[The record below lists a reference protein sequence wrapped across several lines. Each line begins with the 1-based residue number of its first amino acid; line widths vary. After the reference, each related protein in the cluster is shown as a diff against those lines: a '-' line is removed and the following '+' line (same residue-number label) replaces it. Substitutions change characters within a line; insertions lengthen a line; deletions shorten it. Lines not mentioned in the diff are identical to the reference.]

1 MLKPL
6 GYQQLTNITAAT
18 ALTVPPGA
26 RFARLRAEAQDV
38 RFRDDGT
45 APTAS
50 AGDLLRASD
59 TDWLMYDG
67 NLRAIQVIAAAA
79 GAILNVSYYGSY

>member
-6 GYQQLTNITAAT
+6 GYQQLTNLTSAT
-18 ALTVPPGA
+18 ALTVPAGA
-26 RFARLRAEAQDV
+26 RFARLRAETADV

-45 APTAS
+45 APTA
-50 AGDLLRASD
+50 AVGDLLRATD
-59 TDWLMYDG
+59 TAGLMYDG
-67 NLRAIQVIAAAA
+67 NLKAIQVIAAAA

>member
-6 GYQQLTNITAAT
+6 GYVQLTSFAAGAT
-18 ALTVPPGA
+18 LTVPAGA

-45 APTAS
+45 APTATV
-50 AGDLLRASD
+50 GDLLRATD
-59 TDWLMYDG
+59 TAGLMYDG
-67 NLRAIQVIAAAA
+67 NLSALKFAPASA
-79 GAILNVSYYGSY
+79 GAILNVSFYGSY